1 MRFAGLV
8 VVLGA
13 AARGVCGAAP
23 RRRVAAVAPRQV
35 LRALGCAALALTL
48 DASIVSAKPDCF
60 KDCSSN
66 CARVYPGNGA
76 YCTIEC
82 DDYCAQPDRR
92 DGLSGSVSSE
102 GGYVGL
108 ASPLRGGD
116 TVEYGADAPP
126 KLDALLPESLRQAL
140 APAKPPAADAR

>member
-1 MRFAGLV
+1 MRSAGLF
-8 VVLGA
+8 VLLA

-23 RRRVAAVAPRQV
+23 RRRVVLARRQV
-35 LRALGCAALALTL
+35 ARAWGCAALLNA
-48 DASIVSAKPDCF
+48 AGVSAKTDCY
-60 KDCSSN
+60 KDCASN

-76 YCTIEC
+76 YCAIEC
-82 DDYCAQPDRR
+82 DGYCAQTDRK

-116 TVEYGADAPP
+116 TVEFGADAPP
-126 KLDALLPESLRQAL
+126 KLDQLLPQSLRQAL
-140 APAKPPAADAR
+140 APTKNAPDSRR